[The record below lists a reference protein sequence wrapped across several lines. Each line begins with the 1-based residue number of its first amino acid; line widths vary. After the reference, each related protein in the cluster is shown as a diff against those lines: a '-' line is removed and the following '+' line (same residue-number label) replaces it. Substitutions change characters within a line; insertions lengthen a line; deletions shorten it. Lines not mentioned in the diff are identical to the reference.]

1 MRGIPDLRIIV
12 GISGA
17 SGAIL
22 GLRFLEKLRRRP
34 EVEIH
39 LILTRSGEKTLH
51 LETGQLAADLKAL
64 AHHWHP
70 IENIGSPLASGS
82 FLTDAMVI
90 VPCSIHTMSAIAT
103 GLTDNLLTR
112 AADVVLKER
121 RKLILVVRETP
132 LHLGHLRMLTQL
144 AEMGGIIFPPLPAF
158 YQRPGTIAELV
169 NHTVGRILERFG
181 LPCPGLVPEWSGTR
195 PGRGG
200 AAEDDE

>member
-1 MRGIPDLRIIV
+1 MSGILDLRVIV

-22 GLRFLEKLRRRP
+22 GLRLLEKLRRRP

-82 FLTDAMVI
+82 YLTDAMVI

-132 LHLGHLRMLTQL
+132 LHLGHLRVLTAL
-144 AEMGGIIFPPLPAF
+144 AELGAVVLPPVPAF
-158 YQRPGTIAELV
+158 YNRPKDVDDIV
-169 NHTVGRILERFG
+169 NHTIARVLDRLSLPQTLVG
-181 LPCPGLVPEWSGTR
+181 EWQGTSPRGSR
-195 PGRGG
+195 PAG
-200 AAEDDE
+200 A